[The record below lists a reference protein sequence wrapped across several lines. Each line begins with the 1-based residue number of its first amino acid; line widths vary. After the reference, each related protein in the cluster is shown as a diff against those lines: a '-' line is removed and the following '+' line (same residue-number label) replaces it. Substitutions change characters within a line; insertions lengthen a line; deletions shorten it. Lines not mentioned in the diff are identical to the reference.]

1 MVGYKQRRIWFFP
14 KTKVSVHNKE
24 NKTILVIDDEPV
36 IGSII
41 KRFMGNNGYSV
52 HFCASS
58 EEAISASKNT
68 VPELIISDFNLPC
81 CSNGIDLCLKIQQST
96 RQHVPVIIISGENK
110 NELNAKKRG
119 FAFMGK
125 PLEKEKFLPL
135 VEECLS

>member
-1 MVGYKQRRIWFFP
+1 M
-14 KTKVSVHNKE
+14 HNKE

-41 KRFMGNNGYSV
+41 KRFIGNNGYSV

-68 VPELIISDFNLPC
+68 VLELIISDFNLPC
-81 CSNGIDLCLKIQQST
+81 FSIGIDLCLKIQQST
-96 RQHVPVIIISGENK
+96 RQNVPVIIICGENK
-110 NELNAKKRG
+110 NELNAKKIG

-125 PLEKEKFLPL
+125 PLEKAKFLPL

>member
-1 MVGYKQRRIWFFP
+1 M
-14 KTKVSVHNKE
+14 HNKE

-58 EEAISASKNT
+58 AEAISATKNT

-96 RQHVPVIIISGENK
+96 RQNVPVIIISGENK
-110 NELNAKKRG
+110 NELNAKKIG

-125 PLEKEKFLPL
+125 PLEKAKFLPL

>member
-1 MVGYKQRRIWFFP
+1 M
-14 KTKVSVHNKE
+14 HNKE

-58 EEAISASKNT
+58 AEAISATKNT

-96 RQHVPVIIISGENK
+96 SQHVPVIIISGETR
-110 NELNAKKRG
+110 NELNAKQRG

-125 PLEKEKFLPL
+125 PLQKEKFLPL
-135 VEECLS
+135 IEEYLSKSDLKVLEPH

>member
-1 MVGYKQRRIWFFP
+1 MHGKQS
-14 KTKVSVHNKE
+14 KK
-24 NKTILVIDDEPV
+24 ILVIDDEPV
-36 IGSII
+36 VGNII
-41 KRFMGNNGYSV
+41 KRFMQNDDYSV
-52 HFCASS
+52 LVCNSSS
-58 EEAISASKNT
+58 EAITATQNS

-81 CSNGIDLCLKIQQST
+81 CSNGVDLCLKIQEST
-96 RQHVPVIIISGENK
+96 SQNVPVIIISGEIK

>member
-1 MVGYKQRRIWFFP
+1 VHSKQS
-14 KTKVSVHNKE
+14 KK
-24 NKTILVIDDEPV
+24 ILVIDDEPV
-36 IGSII
+36 VGNII
-41 KRFMGNNGYSV
+41 KRFMQNDDYSV
-52 HFCASS
+52 LVCNSSS
-58 EEAISASKNT
+58 EAITATQNS

-81 CSNGIDLCLKIQQST
+81 CSNGVDLCLKIQEST
-96 RQHVPVIIISGENK
+96 SQNVPVIIISGEIK

>member
-1 MVGYKQRRIWFFP
+1 M
-14 KTKVSVHNKE
+14 HNKE

-58 EEAISASKNT
+58 AEAISAIKNT

-81 CSNGIDLCLKIQQST
+81 CSNGVDLCLKIQQST
-96 RQHVPVIIISGENK
+96 RQNVPVIIISGENK
-110 NELNAKKRG
+110 NELNAKKIG

-125 PLEKEKFLPL
+125 PLEKAKFLPL